1 MRLSTAQIDPTRN
14 LQWVG
19 EIVEPSI
26 TAGAT
31 DTAVA
36 AAESRVN
43 ALVRIG
49 PEDRLGF
56 LGSIEWGF
64 NGDHIRQ
71 VNWVLDEFLDT
82 SAKREIRRIA
92 AQVFDIEKA
101 TQAIVDQW
109 FTEEQRDRLIR
120 LLDSTEVPDRMTVA
134 CYAWLEIHEA
144 ALAAH
149 LLHMHRIRPRPDW
162 DGFTQ
167 RPTERAEDL
176 RSVNAV

>member
-1 MRLSTAQIDPTRN
+1 MRLSTAQVDPTGN

-19 EIVEPSI
+19 KIVEPSI

-43 ALVRIG
+43 ALVRIS

-56 LGSIEWGF
+56 LGSIGGF

-71 VNWVLDEFLDT
+71 VNWVLDEFLGT
-82 SAKREIRRIA
+82 IAKREIRRIA
-92 AQVFDIEKA
+92 APVFDVEKSP
-101 TQAIVDQW
+101 QAIVDQW

-120 LLDSTEVPDRMTVA
+120 LLDSIEVPDRMMVA

-149 LLHMHRIRPRPDW
+149 LLQMHRSRPRPDLG
-162 DGFTQ
+162 GFTQ
-167 RPTERAEDL
+167 RPEERAEDL